1 MPTTKRTPQGGARG
15 GRGLSTVGV
24 RATGI
29 ETVGVQQATAVGL
42 PPRAATCFVEAHA
55 NLAHALHTVLTQTAQ
70 GRVDAYRHV
79 AGAIARC
86 EELAAWLRGGG
97 R

>member
-1 MPTTKRTPQGGARG
+1 MTTSRRTRTGGARG
-15 GRGLSTVGV
+15 GRSLSTVGV
-24 RATGI
+24 RATRTG
-29 ETVGVQQATAVGL
+29 TVGVQQANAVGL

-55 NLAHALHTVLTQTAQ
+55 NLTHALHTLLTQRAR
-70 GRVDAYRHV
+70 GRAEAYRHM

-86 EELAAWLRGGG
+86 EEIAAWLRGQI